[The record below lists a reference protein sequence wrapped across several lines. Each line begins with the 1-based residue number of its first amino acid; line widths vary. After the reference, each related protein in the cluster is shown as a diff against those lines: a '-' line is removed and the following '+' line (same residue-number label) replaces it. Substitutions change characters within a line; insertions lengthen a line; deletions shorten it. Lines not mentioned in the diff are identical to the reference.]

1 METRNSCIEKVSQRM
16 KPFEQ
21 ITSKINSELHHK
33 LPRKWKKIGNIGILD
48 LSNIDTKERK
58 NIAKIYADVIGA
70 KTILQKNKISGE
82 LRKPEDTEIL
92 YGDETVTEISE
103 YGIKY
108 KLDLAEIMWSPGN
121 IGWRSALSGPDKV
134 SDFYTFDRPNTIIDY
149 FAGIGYFS
157 IQMAKGYPE
166 AEIIAIDKN
175 PKSVEYLSLNAKNNS
190 VENMKIINDDCRN
203 IEMKADV
210 IHLGYIGN
218 TIDFLEHAHNCL
230 NEHGIAIFHEAY
242 RNSWLGFKSRSEW
255 GTIPEKFTKLM
266 DGKNFTVQKFERVKF
281 YGPSTSHIIAKLKK
295 N

>member
-1 METRNSCIEKVSQRM
+1 M

-21 ITSKINSELHHK
+21 IASKIDSELHHY
-33 LPRKWKKIGNIGILD
+33 LPRKWKKIGDIVILD
-48 LSNIDTKERK
+48 LSKIENEKEK
-58 NIAKIYADVIGA
+58 IAEIYAQVLNV
-70 KTILQKNKISGE
+70 KTIIQKNKISGE
-82 LRKPEDTEIL
+82 LRKPEDTELL
-92 YGDETVTEISE
+92 YGKETVTEISE

-121 IGWRSALSGPDKV
+121 TGWRSALSGPEKV
-134 SDFYTFDRPNTIIDY
+134 SEFYTFDKPKTIIDY

-175 PKSVEYLSLNAKNNS
+175 PKSIEYLTLNAKNNS
-190 VENMKIINDDCRN
+190 VNIKIINDDCRN
-203 IEMKADV
+203 IELKADV

-230 NEHGIAIFHEAY
+230 NDNGTVIFHEAY
-242 RNSWLGFKSRSEW
+242 RNNWLGFKSRSEW
-255 GTIPEKFTKLM
+255 GTIPEKFAKLM
-266 DGKNFTVQKFERVKF
+266 DENNFTVQKFERVKF

>member
-1 METRNSCIEKVSQRM
+1 M

-21 ITSKINSELHHK
+21 IASRIDSELHHY
-33 LPRKWKKIGNIGILD
+33 LPRKWKKIGDIVILD
-48 LSNIDTKERK
+48 LSKIENEKEK
-58 NIAKIYADVIGA
+58 IAEIYAQVLNV
-70 KTILQKNKISGE
+70 KTIIQKNKISGE
-82 LRKPEDTEIL
+82 LRKPEDTELL
-92 YGDETVTEISE
+92 YGKETVTEISE

-121 IGWRSALSGPDKV
+121 TGWRSALSGPEKV
-134 SDFYTFDRPNTIIDY
+134 SEFYTFDKPKTIIDY

-175 PKSVEYLSLNAKNNS
+175 PKSIEYLTLNAKNNS
-190 VENMKIINDDCRN
+190 VNIKIINDDCRN
-203 IEMKADV
+203 IELKADV

-230 NEHGIAIFHEAY
+230 NDNGTVIFHEAY

-255 GTIPEKFTKLM
+255 GTIPEKFAKLM
-266 DGKNFTVQKFERVKF
+266 DENNFTVQKFERVKF

>member
-1 METRNSCIEKVSQRM
+1 M

-21 ITSKINSELHHK
+21 IASKIDSELHHN
-33 LPRKWKKIGNIGILD
+33 LPRKWKKIGDIVILD
-48 LSNIDTKERK
+48 LSKIENEKEK
-58 NIAKIYADVIGA
+58 IAEIYAQVLNV
-70 KTILQKNKISGE
+70 KTIIQKNKISGE
-82 LRKPEDTEIL
+82 LRKPEDTELL
-92 YGDETVTEISE
+92 YGKETVTEISE

-121 IGWRSALSGPDKV
+121 TGWRSALSGPEKV
-134 SDFYTFDRPNTIIDY
+134 SGFYTFDKPKTIIDY

-175 PKSVEYLSLNAKNNS
+175 PKSIEYLTLNAKNNS
-190 VENMKIINDDCRN
+190 VNIKIINDDCRN
-203 IEMKADV
+203 IELKADV

-230 NEHGIAIFHEAY
+230 NDNGTVIFHEAY
-242 RNSWLGFKSRSEW
+242 RNNWLGFKSRSEW
-255 GTIPEKFTKLM
+255 GTIPEKFAKLM
-266 DGKNFTVQKFERVKF
+266 DENNFTVQKFERVKF

>member
-1 METRNSCIEKVSQRM
+1 M

-21 ITSKINSELHHK
+21 IASKIDSELHHY
-33 LPRKWKKIGNIGILD
+33 LPRKWKKIGDIVILD
-48 LSNIDTKERK
+48 LSKIENEKEK
-58 NIAKIYADVIGA
+58 IAEIYAQVLNV
-70 KTILQKNKISGE
+70 KTIIQKNKISGE
-82 LRKPEDTEIL
+82 LRKPEDTELL
-92 YGDETVTEISE
+92 YGKETVTEISE

-121 IGWRSALSGPDKV
+121 TGWRSALSGPEKV
-134 SDFYTFDRPNTIIDY
+134 SEFYAFDKPKTIIDY

-175 PKSVEYLSLNAKNNS
+175 PKSIEYLTLNAKNNS
-190 VENMKIINDDCRN
+190 VNIKIINDDCRN
-203 IEMKADV
+203 IELKADV

-230 NEHGIAIFHEAY
+230 NDNGTVIFHEAY
-242 RNSWLGFKSRSEW
+242 RNNWLGFKSRSEW
-255 GTIPEKFTKLM
+255 GTIPEKFAKLM
-266 DGKNFTVQKFERVKF
+266 DENNFTVQKFERVKF

>member
-1 METRNSCIEKVSQRM
+1 MN
-16 KPFEQ
+16 PFEQ
-21 ITSKINSELHHK
+21 IASKIDSELHHN
-33 LPRKWKKIGNIGILD
+33 LPRKWKKIGDIVILD
-48 LSNIDTKERK
+48 LSKIENEKEK
-58 NIAKIYADVIGA
+58 IAEIYAQVLNV
-70 KTILQKNKISGE
+70 KTIIQKNKISGE
-82 LRKPEDTEIL
+82 LRKPEDTELL
-92 YGDETVTEISE
+92 YGKETVTEISE

-121 IGWRSALSGPDKV
+121 TGWRSALSGPEKV
-134 SDFYTFDRPNTIIDY
+134 SEFYTFDKPKTIIDY

-175 PKSVEYLSLNAKNNS
+175 PKSIEYLTLNAKNNS
-190 VENMKIINDDCRN
+190 VNIKIINDDCRN
-203 IEMKADV
+203 IELKADV

-230 NEHGIAIFHEAY
+230 NDNGTVIFHEAY

-255 GTIPEKFTKLM
+255 GTIPEKFAKLM
-266 DGKNFTVQKFERVKF
+266 DENNFTVQKFERVKF

>member
-1 METRNSCIEKVSQRM
+1 M

-21 ITSKINSELHHK
+21 IASKIDSELHHY
-33 LPRKWKKIGNIGILD
+33 LPRKWKKIGDIVILD
-48 LSNIDTKERK
+48 LSNIENEKEK
-58 NIAKIYADVIGA
+58 IAEIYAQVLNV
-70 KTILQKNKISGE
+70 KTIIQKNKISGE
-82 LRKPEDTEIL
+82 LRKPEDTELL
-92 YGDETVTEISE
+92 YGKETVTEISE

-108 KLDLAEIMWSPGN
+108 KLDLAEIMWSTGN
-121 IGWRSALSGPDKV
+121 TGWRSALSGPEKV
-134 SDFYTFDRPNTIIDY
+134 SEFYTFDKPKTIIDY

-175 PKSVEYLSLNAKNNS
+175 PRSIEYLTLNAKNNS
-190 VENMKIINDDCRN
+190 VNIKIINDDCRN
-203 IEMKADV
+203 IELKADV

-230 NEHGIAIFHEAY
+230 NDNGTVIFHEAY
-242 RNSWLGFKSRSEW
+242 RNNWLGFKSRSEW
-255 GTIPEKFTKLM
+255 GTIPEKFAKLM
-266 DGKNFTVQKFERVKF
+266 DENNFTVQKFERVKF

>member
-1 METRNSCIEKVSQRM
+1 M

-21 ITSKINSELHHK
+21 ITSKIDSELHHY
-33 LPRKWKKIGNIGILD
+33 LPRKWKKIGDIVILD
-48 LSNIDTKERK
+48 LSKIENEKEK
-58 NIAKIYADVIGA
+58 IAEIYAQVLNV
-70 KTILQKNKISGE
+70 KTIIQKNKISGE
-82 LRKPEDTEIL
+82 LRKPEDTELL
-92 YGDETVTEISE
+92 YGKETVTEISE

-121 IGWRSALSGPDKV
+121 TGWRSALSGPEKV
-134 SDFYTFDRPNTIIDY
+134 SEFYTFDKPKTIIDY

-166 AEIIAIDKN
+166 TEIIAIDKN
-175 PKSVEYLSLNAKNNS
+175 PRSIEYLTLNAKNNS
-190 VENMKIINDDCRN
+190 VNIKIINDDCRN
-203 IEMKADV
+203 IELKADV

-230 NEHGIAIFHEAY
+230 NDNGTVIFHEAY
-242 RNSWLGFKSRSEW
+242 RNNWLGFKSRSEW
-255 GTIPEKFTKLM
+255 GTIPEKFAKLM
-266 DGKNFTVQKFERVKF
+266 DENNFTVQKFERVKF

>member
-1 METRNSCIEKVSQRM
+1 M

-21 ITSKINSELHHK
+21 IASKIDSELHHY
-33 LPRKWKKIGNIGILD
+33 LPRKWKKIGDIVILD
-48 LSNIDTKERK
+48 LSKIENEKEK
-58 NIAKIYADVIGA
+58 IAEIYAQVLNV
-70 KTILQKNKISGE
+70 KTIIQKNKISGE
-82 LRKPEDTEIL
+82 LRKPEDTELL
-92 YGDETVTEISE
+92 YGKETVTEISE

-121 IGWRSALSGPDKV
+121 TGWRSALSGPEKV
-134 SDFYTFDRPNTIIDY
+134 SEFYTFDKPKTIIDY

-175 PKSVEYLSLNAKNNS
+175 PRSIEYLTLNAKNNS
-190 VENMKIINDDCRN
+190 VNIKIINDDCRN
-203 IEMKADV
+203 IELKADV

-230 NEHGIAIFHEAY
+230 NDNGTVIFHEAY

-255 GTIPEKFTKLM
+255 GTIPEKFAKLM
-266 DGKNFTVQKFERVKF
+266 DENNFTVQKFERVKF

>member
-1 METRNSCIEKVSQRM
+1 M

-21 ITSKINSELHHK
+21 IASKIDSELHHN
-33 LPRKWKKIGNIGILD
+33 LPRKWKKIGDIVILD
-48 LSNIDTKERK
+48 LSKIENEKEK
-58 NIAKIYADVIGA
+58 IAEIYAQVLNV
-70 KTILQKNKISGE
+70 KTIIQKNKISGE
-82 LRKPEDTEIL
+82 LRKPEDTELL
-92 YGDETVTEISE
+92 YGKETVTEISE

-121 IGWRSALSGPDKV
+121 TGWRSALSGPEKV
-134 SDFYTFDRPNTIIDY
+134 SEFYAFDKPKTIIDY

-175 PKSVEYLSLNAKNNS
+175 PKSIEYLTLNAKNNS
-190 VENMKIINDDCRN
+190 VNIKIINDDCRN
-203 IEMKADV
+203 IELKADV

-230 NEHGIAIFHEAY
+230 NDNGTVIFHEAY

-255 GTIPEKFTKLM
+255 GTIPEKFAKLM
-266 DGKNFTVQKFERVKF
+266 DENNFIVQKFERVKF
-281 YGPSTSHIIAKLKK
+281 YGPSTSHVIAKLKK

>member
-1 METRNSCIEKVSQRM
+1 M

-21 ITSKINSELHHK
+21 IASKIDSELHHY
-33 LPRKWKKIGNIGILD
+33 LPRKWKKIGDIVILD
-48 LSNIDTKERK
+48 LSNIENEKEK
-58 NIAKIYADVIGA
+58 IAEIYAQVLNV
-70 KTILQKNKISGE
+70 KTIIQKNKISGE
-82 LRKPEDTEIL
+82 LRKPEDTELL
-92 YGDETVTEISE
+92 YGKETVTEISE

-121 IGWRSALSGPDKV
+121 TGWRSALSGPEKV
-134 SDFYTFDRPNTIIDY
+134 SEFYVFDKPKTIIDY

-175 PKSVEYLSLNAKNNS
+175 PKSIEYLTLNAKNNS
-190 VENMKIINDDCRN
+190 VNIKIINDDCRN
-203 IEMKADV
+203 IELKADV

-230 NEHGIAIFHEAY
+230 NDNGTVIFHEAY
-242 RNSWLGFKSRSEW
+242 RNSWLGFRSRSEW
-255 GTIPEKFTKLM
+255 GTTPEKFAKLM
-266 DGKNFTVQKFERVKF
+266 DENNFTVQKFERVKF

>member
-1 METRNSCIEKVSQRM
+1 M

-21 ITSKINSELHHK
+21 IASKIDSELHHN
-33 LPRKWKKIGNIGILD
+33 LPRKWKKIGDIVILD
-48 LSNIDTKERK
+48 LSKIENEKEK
-58 NIAKIYADVIGA
+58 IAEIYAQVLNV
-70 KTILQKNKISGE
+70 KTIIQKNKISGE
-82 LRKPEDTEIL
+82 LRKPEDTELL
-92 YGDETVTEISE
+92 YGKETVTEISE

-121 IGWRSALSGPDKV
+121 TGWRSALSGPEKV
-134 SDFYTFDRPNTIIDY
+134 SEFYTFDKPKTIIDY

-175 PKSVEYLSLNAKNNS
+175 PRSIEYLTLNAKNNS
-190 VENMKIINDDCRN
+190 VNIKIINDDCRN
-203 IEMKADV
+203 IELKADV

-230 NEHGIAIFHEAY
+230 NDNGTVIFHEAY

-255 GTIPEKFTKLM
+255 GTIPEKFAKLM
-266 DGKNFTVQKFERVKF
+266 DENNFTVQKFERVKF

>member
-1 METRNSCIEKVSQRM
+1 M

-21 ITSKINSELHHK
+21 IASKIDSELHHY
-33 LPRKWKKIGNIGILD
+33 LPRKWKKIGDIVILD
-48 LSNIDTKERK
+48 LSKIENEKEK
-58 NIAKIYADVIGA
+58 IAEIYAQVLNV
-70 KTILQKNKISGE
+70 KTIIQKNKISGE
-82 LRKPEDTEIL
+82 LRKPEDTELL
-92 YGDETVTEISE
+92 YGKETVTEISE

-121 IGWRSALSGPDKV
+121 TGWRSALSGPEKV
-134 SDFYTFDRPNTIIDY
+134 SEFYAFDKPKTIIDY

-175 PKSVEYLSLNAKNNS
+175 PKSIEYLTLNAKNNS
-190 VENMKIINDDCRN
+190 VNIKIINDDCRN
-203 IEMKADV
+203 IELKADV

-230 NEHGIAIFHEAY
+230 NDNGTVIFHEAY
-242 RNSWLGFKSRSEW
+242 RNNWLGFKSRSEW
-255 GTIPEKFTKLM
+255 GTIPEKFARLM
-266 DGKNFTVQKFERVKF
+266 DENNFTVQKFERVKF